1 MPGFNENDAEK
12 EENEREKKM
21 RNTDAKE
28 KEEKKN
34 NVEFVN
40 QMGWGWEYQ
49 KTSGEKRV
57 KNLRNSAKTRD
68 FVFCIFSIFVCPRDM
83 LRCLER

>member
-1 MPGFNENDAEK
+1 MQRRTKG
-12 EENEREKKM
+12 
-21 RNTDAKE
+21 
-28 KEEKKN
+28 KKN

>member
-1 MPGFNENDAEK
+1 MKTMQKRK
-12 EENEREKKM
+12 EEKEREK
-21 RNTDAKE
+21 E
-28 KEEKKN
+28 KNAEYGCKGEGRKKN